1 MSIFSVEREP
11 DKQLVPSLCAPQPD
25 TLQWRLSEV
34 SQATD
39 ISCREGTTV
48 GCVEKPWG
56 WGGAGAWWATAEG
69 PQEEV
74 WAHQRSKS
82 SLLAV

>member
-56 WGGAGAWWATAEG
+56 WGGGWG
-69 PQEEV
+69 MV
-74 WAHQRSKS
+74 GHS
-82 SLLAV
+82 